1 MFAPDVVAELI
12 RWASLRVKTAR
23 IAARTR
29 MGLQRKAAPGWSATA
44 SNRFQN
50 YAFQTHNGFDE
61 KPGGDNSGG
70 SGIATAAIAHEANS
84 RIVDEGKPMLL
95 IRRLLFCVAVL
106 VNHPGMSTAVY
117 VVETWGE
124 SPIPEFWIVCS
135 YSWIT
140 FSSNM
145 RRVSLLIGWAI
156 SL

>member
-1 MFAPDVVAELI
+1 MWWRSLYVGQAYES
-12 RWASLRVKTAR
+12 RQRASLP
-23 IAARTR
+23 
-29 MGLQRKAAPGWSATA
+29 APEWAYRGKQPQVGPPLRQ
-44 SNRFQN
+44 NRFQN

-84 RIVDEGKPMLL
+84 RIVDEDKPMLL